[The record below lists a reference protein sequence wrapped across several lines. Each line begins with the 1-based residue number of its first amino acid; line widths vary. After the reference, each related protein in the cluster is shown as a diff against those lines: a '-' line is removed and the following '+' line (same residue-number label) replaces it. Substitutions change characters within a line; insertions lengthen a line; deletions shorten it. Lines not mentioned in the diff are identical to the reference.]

1 MLDIL
6 FQPDWKISNGTL
18 NGPIVTSTHILE
30 HSWGPR
36 TRTPGLSRRRTVQ
49 KFSFV
54 CGAGYHRFKTPKFSQ
69 SKLAGMNYHLSET
82 TAITFWSWNCYIIPF
97 RWATY
102 LEIGTAINIVLVPPH
117 FTKVAQYV
125 FTVSLE
131 ATSEPVSRVQLMI
144 YSLIPTLTSA
154 LNFKSVIFE
163 DRSFALIPR
172 APWKSFTVAHG
183 TG

>member
-1 MLDIL
+1 MFISRQIIFYIILPSTTRTPDNSNFFLFPLKVRIIGSRLYSAARRIFNTLLSVSSGDETLRLMLDIL

-69 SKLAGMNYHLSET
+69 SKLAGMNDHLSET

-102 LEIGTAINIVLVPPH
+102 LEIQAL
-117 FTKVAQYV
+117 AQ
-125 FTVSLE
+125 
-131 ATSEPVSRVQLMI
+131 R
-144 YSLIPTLTSA
+144 
-154 LNFKSVIFE
+154 
-163 DRSFALIPR
+163 
-172 APWKSFTVAHG
+172 
-183 TG
+183 